1 MMQTFLQQLT
11 DKLIADHGEDLSA
24 LNMVFPT
31 RRAGLFFKQELA
43 SRAKKPIW
51 APNVF
56 TIQDFIG
63 RLSPLV
69 IPDDISLQFILY
81 RIYTKYFPAESFDRF
96 YPWGELMLQDF
107 SDIDRYIADADKV
120 FSVVNDLRVIE
131 QEFQLDEEELEKLRS
146 FWISYFSKDPSKLKT
161 EFINTWKHL
170 GSIYN
175 EFRNELLRHGMAY
188 EGLAFRVVAE
198 RIVNNE
204 IEDDRSCDNLIFAGF
219 YALTKTEEVIL
230 EHFIQNRK
238 AKIFW
243 DADSYYVDQKHQ
255 EAGTFFR
262 KGNLVQG
269 NFLWKNNHF
278 AERLRSIDVTGVP
291 LLVGQAKYAGQ
302 LLEEMMK
309 EPDFKLER
317 TALVLPDENLLFP
330 VLYAL
335 PEELK
340 DVNVT
345 MGYPL
350 RVTPLYH
357 LFESLISLRKNQ
369 RTENVA
375 GNTFYFRDVLNILN
389 HPYIRMVA
397 PGPIQNWMNEYNKI
411 HSIRISPVQSGN
423 FSAEIFSVLFRE
435 LGDVKE
441 LFKWLREILQLI
453 LSCMKEDDFKF
464 HKLESEFVVQFYTH
478 LSRLEDAL
486 LKENINIELD
496 TCWFLFREIIQ
507 SVKIPFTGE
516 PLKGLQVMGFL
527 ETRVLDFDRIILLS
541 VNEDVLP
548 ASGNKPSFIPF
559 NIRKAFGL
567 PTFEDQHAV
576 SAYHFYRLL
585 QRAGHVHLLYNTE
598 SKAIAGGE
606 KSRFLLQIEHEL
618 SSAFPDKI
626 KFTER
631 VVSTPFS
638 EEKVQ
643 GISVDKSTD
652 IMLALQ
658 KYFRIS
664 SDEVEEK
671 YSAKF
676 SASALNT
683 YINCPLKFYFRYLA
697 GLKEQ
702 DETQEFMEAAGF
714 GSILHKSMQDIY
726 KDEIELSDANFVKIE
741 QKIDSALDAAIQAEL
756 KTDNRLVGKN
766 LLLRNVLREL
776 IIKIINMDRK
786 DSPLKLLAL
795 EKNIF
800 REFEISG
807 DHMVQLYGIVDRVD
821 ERNGMLRILDYKTGK
836 VSRRNAS
843 SMNDVFTDPAYK
855 EQFQALLYAYIVQK
869 DMPDKRISSGLVTLR
884 DMSKGIWYLN
894 DGQAFSS
901 EIFSEFE
908 TGLRKLLL
916 EIFDPGIAFTQT
928 EDEDR
933 CKYCPYIG
941 ICNRE

>member
-1 MMQTFLQQLT
+1 MQTFLQQLT
-11 DKLIADHGEDLSA
+11 DTLIKDYGEDLSG

-43 SRAKKPIW
+43 SRAKKPFW
-51 APNVF
+51 TPNVF

-63 RLSPLV
+63 RLSPLI
-69 IPDDISLQFILY
+69 IPDEITLQFRLY
-81 RIYTKYFPAESFDRF
+81 RVYNKYFPAESFDRF

-107 SDIDRYIADADKV
+107 SDIDRYMADASKV
-120 FSVVNDLRVIE
+120 FSVVNDLREIE

-146 FWISYFSKDPSKLKT
+146 FWMSYFAKDPSKLKT

-170 GSIYN
+170 GSIYF
-175 EFRNELLRHGMAY
+175 EYKDALLKEEMAY

-198 RIVNNE
+198 KVVNQE
-204 IEDDRSCDNLIFAGF
+204 VQDDPTFDNLIFAGF

-230 EHFIQNRK
+230 KHFIENRE

-262 KGNLVQG
+262 KGNLAQE
-269 NFLWKNNHF
+269 NFLWKHSHF
-278 AERLRSIDVTGVP
+278 ADREKSIDVTGIP

-309 EPDFKLER
+309 ESDFKSER

-340 DVNVT
+340 DVNIT
-345 MGYPL
+345 MNYPL
-350 RVTPLYH
+350 RITPLYH
-357 LFESLISLRKNQ
+357 LFESLVNLRKNQ
-369 RTENVA
+369 RKEKDNEQSY
-375 GNTFYFRDVLNILN
+375 YFRDVLNILN

-397 PGPIQNWMNEYNKI
+397 PGHIQKWMNDYNKLRG
-411 HSIRISPVQSGN
+411 IRILSGQ
-423 FSAEIFSVLFRE
+423 FATDKTEIFAVLFRD
-435 LGDVKE
+435 LDGVQDI
-441 LFKWLREILQLI
+441 FKWLREILQVI

-486 LKENINIELD
+486 AKENINIELD

-527 ETRVLDFDRIILLS
+527 ETRVLDFDRVILLS

-585 QRAGHVHLLYNTE
+585 QRAGKVHLLYNTE

-618 SSAFPDKI
+618 ASSFPDRI

-631 VVSTPFS
+631 VVSTPFT
-638 EEKVQ
+638 EEKTQ
-643 GISVDKSTD
+643 GISVDKSPE
-652 IMLALQ
+652 ILKALN
-658 KYFRIS
+658 KYLRVGS
-664 SDEVEEK
+664 EEVEEK

-683 YINCPLKFYFRYLA
+683 YINCPLKFYLRYLA
-697 GLKEQ
+697 GLKEE

-714 GSILHKSMQDIY
+714 GSILHRSMQDIY
-726 KDEIELSDANFVKIE
+726 KDEIELTDSTFKKIE
-741 QKIDSALDAAIQAEL
+741 LKIDTALDNAIKEEL
-756 KTDNRLVGKN
+756 KSDSRLVGKN

-776 IIKIINMDRK
+776 IVKVINTDRK
-786 DSPLKLLAL
+786 DSPLKLIAL
-795 EKNIF
+795 EKNIY
-800 REFEISG
+800 RELELSA
-807 DHMVQLYGIVDRVD
+807 DQKVQLYGIVDRVD
-821 ERNGMLRILDYKTGK
+821 EKQGMVRILDYKTGK
-836 VSRRNAS
+836 VNRRNAS
-843 SMNDVFTDPAYK
+843 SMEDIFTDPVYK
-855 EQFQALLYAYIVQK
+855 EQFQALLYAYILQK
-869 DMPDKRISSGLVTLR
+869 DLPDRNISSGLVTLR

-894 DGQAFSS
+894 DGQAFTP
-901 EIFSEFE
+901 EIFSEYE
-908 TGLRKLLL
+908 AGLVSLLK
-916 EIFDPGIAFTQT
+916 EIFDSSVPFAQT
-928 EDEDR
+928 DDEDR

>member
-1 MMQTFLQQLT
+1 MQTFLQQLT
-11 DKLIADHGEDLSA
+11 DTLIKDYGEDLSG

-43 SRAKKPIW
+43 SRAKKPFW
-51 APNVF
+51 TPNVF

-63 RLSPLV
+63 RLSPLI
-69 IPDDISLQFILY
+69 IPDEITLQFRLY
-81 RIYTKYFPAESFDRF
+81 RVYNKYFPAESFDRF

-107 SDIDRYIADADKV
+107 SDIDRYMADASKV
-120 FSVVNDLRVIE
+120 FSVVNDLREIE

-146 FWISYFSKDPSKLKT
+146 FWMSYFAKDPSKLKT

-170 GSIYN
+170 GSIYF
-175 EFRNELLRHGMAY
+175 EYKDALLKEEMAY

-198 RIVNNE
+198 KVVNQE
-204 IEDDRSCDNLIFAGF
+204 VQDDPTFDNLIFAGF

-230 EHFIQNRK
+230 KHFIENRE

-262 KGNLVQG
+262 KGNLAQE
-269 NFLWKNNHF
+269 NFLWKHSHF
-278 AERLRSIDVTGVP
+278 ADREKSIDVTGIP

-309 EPDFKLER
+309 ESDFKSER

-357 LFESLISLRKNQ
+357 LFESLVNLRKNQ
-369 RTENVA
+369 RKEKDNEQSY
-375 GNTFYFRDVLNILN
+375 YFRDVLNILN

-397 PGPIQNWMNEYNKI
+397 PGHIQKWMNDYNKLRG
-411 HSIRISPVQSGN
+411 IRILSGQ
-423 FSAEIFSVLFRE
+423 FATDKTEIFAVLFRD
-435 LGDVKE
+435 LDGVQDI
-441 LFKWLREILQLI
+441 FKWLREILQVI

-486 LKENINIELD
+486 AKENINIELD

-527 ETRVLDFDRIILLS
+527 ETRVLDFDRVILLS

-585 QRAGHVHLLYNTE
+585 QRAGKVHLLYNTE

-618 SSAFPDKI
+618 ASSFPDRI

-631 VVSTPFS
+631 VVSTPFT
-638 EEKVQ
+638 EEKTQ
-643 GISVDKSTD
+643 GISVDKSPE
-652 IMLALQ
+652 ILKALN
-658 KYFRIS
+658 KYLRVGS
-664 SDEVEEK
+664 EEVEEK

-683 YINCPLKFYFRYLA
+683 YINCPLKFYLRYLA
-697 GLKEQ
+697 GLKEE

-714 GSILHKSMQDIY
+714 GSILHRSMQDIY
-726 KDEIELSDANFVKIE
+726 KDEIELTDSTFKKIE
-741 QKIDSALDAAIQAEL
+741 LKIDTALDNAIKEEL
-756 KTDNRLVGKN
+756 KSDSRLVGKN

-776 IIKIINMDRK
+776 IVKVINTDRK
-786 DSPLKLLAL
+786 DSPLKLIAL
-795 EKNIF
+795 EKNIY
-800 REFEISG
+800 RELELSA
-807 DHMVQLYGIVDRVD
+807 DQKVQLYGIVDRVD
-821 ERNGMLRILDYKTGK
+821 EKQGMVRILDYKTGK
-836 VSRRNAS
+836 VNRRNAS
-843 SMNDVFTDPAYK
+843 SMEDIFTDPVYK
-855 EQFQALLYAYIVQK
+855 EQFQALLYAYILQK
-869 DMPDKRISSGLVTLR
+869 DLPDRNISSGLVTLR

-894 DGQAFSS
+894 DGQAFTP
-901 EIFSEFE
+901 EIFSEYE
-908 TGLRKLLL
+908 AGLVSLLK
-916 EIFDPGIAFTQT
+916 EIFDSSVPFAQT
-928 EDEDR
+928 DDEDR